1 MSGVGW
7 ALPAPPRQLEGSVG
21 EEPMRTVT
29 DELLQEMIERLVAQL
44 HPEEIILFGSRAW
57 GTPRDDSDVDLLII
71 LTADADTVA
80 DYELQ
85 ARRCLR
91 GLGVA
96 KDILVRTRDQIE
108 RYRDVPASLEA
119 QVLSRGR
126 VLYADR
132 RRRAG
137 AELAG

>member
-1 MSGVGW
+1 MV
-7 ALPAPPRQLEGSVG
+7 
-21 EEPMRTVT
+21 TVS
-29 DELLQEMIERLVAQL
+29 DELLQEITERLVAQL
-44 HPEEIILFGSRAW
+44 KPEEIILFGSRAW
-57 GTPRDDSDVDLLII
+57 GSPRDDSDVDLLIS
-71 LTADADTVA
+71 LTTGADAVA

-119 QVLSRGR
+119 LILSQGR
-126 VLYADR
+126 VLYGDPR
-132 RRRAG
+132 RGAG
-137 AELAG
+137 AELVGQGAARSRHGS